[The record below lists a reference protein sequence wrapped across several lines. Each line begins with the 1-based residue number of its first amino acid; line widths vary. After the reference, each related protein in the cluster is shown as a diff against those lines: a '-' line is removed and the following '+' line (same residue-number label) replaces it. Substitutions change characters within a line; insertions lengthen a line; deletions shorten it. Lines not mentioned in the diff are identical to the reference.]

1 MIRYLLAAQV
11 EESVVSDQ
19 TAQLRLAGPGSS
31 RLMKRLGAAE
41 LIRRPMGSHAVFG
54 AHCSSRAGFMT
65 SDGCMACRWRCQT
78 SRIRQCSLVWQVP
91 GSDGLME
98 SLGAAELVGQP
109 EGSHAVFG
117 AGSEPVVISVGSGFS
132 AQGYTVVAS
141 ESAAAEFWQ
150 RCIKQVQHSDVIAE
164 LCAAQ

>member
-1 MIRYLLAAQV
+1 MEVSDL
-11 EESVVSDQ
+11 SDQ
-19 TAQLRLAGPGSS
+19 TVQLGLAG
-31 RLMKRLGAAE
+31 
-41 LIRRPMGSHAVFG
+41 
-54 AHCSSRAGFMT
+54 
-65 SDGCMACRWRCQT
+65 
-78 SRIRQCSLVWQVP
+78 P

-164 LCAAQ
+164 VCAPQ